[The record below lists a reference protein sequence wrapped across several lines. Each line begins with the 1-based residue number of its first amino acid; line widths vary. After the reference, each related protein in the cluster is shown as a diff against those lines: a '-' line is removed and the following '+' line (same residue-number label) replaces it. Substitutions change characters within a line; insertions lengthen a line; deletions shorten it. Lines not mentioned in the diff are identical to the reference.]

1 MKRRE
6 FITLLGGA
14 AAIWPL
20 TARAQQSERMRRVG
34 VLMAYAENEPE
45 AQSFVRSFESGL
57 AELGWTAGR
66 NLRIDY
72 RWAGGN
78 VDHMA
83 SFARELVALGPDAI
97 LANTTPVT
105 AAFHRETRTIPIVF
119 VIVSDPVGDGF
130 VASLARPGGNIT
142 GFINL
147 EASVGGKWLELL
159 KEVAPSVTRAALMF
173 NPDTA
178 PGRGAY
184 FQPTFESGALA
195 LGVKSILVPIR
206 SDAEIE
212 TAIAAL
218 AKEPNAGLVVMTDGF
233 MRVHRGTV
241 IAAAAHHK
249 IPAVYPL
256 RIQAQDGG
264 LLAFGPYNLDLF
276 SRSAGY
282 VDRILRGTSPAELPV
297 QVPTKFQ
304 LVINLKTAK
313 ALGLTVPPTLLARA
327 DEVIE

>member
-1 MKRRE
+1 MSRRE

-14 AAIWPL
+14 AAWPL
-20 TARAQQSERMRRVG
+20 AARAQQPQRMRRVG
-34 VLMAYAENEPE
+34 VLMDYAENEPE
-45 AQSFVRSFESGL
+45 AQSFVTAFVTGL
-57 AELGWTAGR
+57 QELGWTEGH
-66 NLRIDY
+66 NLEIEY
-72 RWAGGN
+72 RWAEGN
-78 VDHMA
+78 VDRMA
-83 SFARELVALGPDAI
+83 SFARELVALRPDAI
-97 LANTTPVT
+97 LANTTPVI
-105 AAFHRETRTIPIVF
+105 AALHRETRTIPIVF
-119 VIVSDPVGDGF
+119 AIVSDPVGDGF

-142 GFINL
+142 GFITL
-147 EASVGGKWLELL
+147 EASVGGKWIELL

-184 FQPTFESGALA
+184 FQPTFESGART
-195 LGVKSILVPIR
+195 LGVKSILVPVS

-212 TAIAAL
+212 KAVAAIVD
-218 AKEPNAGLVVMTDGF
+218 EPIAGLVVMTDGF

-241 IAAAAHHK
+241 IAAAARYR

-256 RIQAQDGG
+256 RTQAQDGG
-264 LLAFGPYNLDLF
+264 LLSYGPYNLDLF
-276 SRSAGY
+276 GRSAGY
-282 VDRILRGTSPAELPV
+282 VDRILRGTSPADLPV

-313 ALGLTVPPTLLARA
+313 ALGLTVSPTLLARA

>member
-1 MKRRE
+1 MRRRD
-6 FITLLGGA
+6 FISLIGGA
-14 AAIWPL
+14 TAAWPVV
-20 TARAQQSERMRRVG
+20 ARAQQTEPVRRVG

-45 AQSFVRSFESGL
+45 AQSFVGAFVTGL
-57 AELGWTAGR
+57 DKLGWTEGR

-78 VDHMA
+78 IERIA
-83 SFARELVALGPDAI
+83 SFARELVALRPNVI

-184 FQPTFESGALA
+184 FQPTFESGART
-195 LGVKSILVPIR
+195 LGVESILVPIR

-218 AKEPNAGLVVMTDGF
+218 AGEPKAGLVVMTDGF

-256 RIQAQDGG
+256 RIQAEDGG

-276 SRSAGY
+276 SRSAEY